1 MEPRDAAR
9 YIIEDSL
16 MITPGDRHDM
26 ITIALNCFR
35 DADNKKLKVCG
46 IILTCGITPEPS
58 VMELLAKARI
68 PVLLAKSDTYDV
80 ATCVHDI
87 TVKIRPC
94 DKEKINAVVK
104 LIKEN
109 VDFKKILRGI

>member
-1 MEPRDAAR
+1 M
-9 YIIEDSL
+9 
-16 MITPGDRHDM
+16 
-26 ITIALNCFR
+26 IALNCFK
-35 DADNKKLKVCG
+35 DASSKKPKICG
-46 IILTCGITPEPS
+46 IILTCGITPEPKI
-58 VMELLAKARI
+58 MELLAKADI

-94 DKEKINAVVK
+94 DKDKIGAVER

-109 VDFKKILRGI
+109 VDFKKILKGI